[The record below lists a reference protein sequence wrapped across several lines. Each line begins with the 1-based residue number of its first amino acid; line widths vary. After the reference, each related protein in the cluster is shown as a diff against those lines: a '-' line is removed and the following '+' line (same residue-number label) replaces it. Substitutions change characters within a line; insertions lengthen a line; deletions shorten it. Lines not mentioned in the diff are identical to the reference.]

1 MVIIVLTALSWVVFF
16 VDATDLSDRVSFVM
30 GLLIALNVFQLI
42 LVNIMP
48 VTSYLT
54 PMHELII
61 VSLFYTVL
69 AAVESVIVHQLQKRQ
84 AVKAAV
90 VEKIQASISSHAA
103 APNTAATAANTWT
116 SKAKA
121 AAVTESIVPSSAAAD
136 AEYGTA
142 GNSSSAKPNRLRIPR
157 VNLELFEKLLAENLD
172 HACRL
177 EDEERA
183 RNAAAA
189 CERKSFPKVD
199 YPPPI

>member
-1 MVIIVLTALSWVVFF
+1 MIRRAFVLQYVMVIIVLTALSWVVFF

-142 GNSSSAKPNRLRIPR
+142 GNSSSAKQNRLRIPR

-172 HACRL
+172 HACL
-177 EDEERA
+177 VVFPITY
-183 RNAAAA
+183 AAYVATTFA
-189 CERKSFPKVD
+189 
-199 YPPPI
+199 